1 MKRERLSRET
11 AWQRISSENWDMLV
25 IGGGITGAGV
35 AREAA
40 RRGLK
45 TLLVEQRDYAW
56 GTSSRSSKMV
66 HGGLRYIAQGD
77 IRLTWH
83 SLTERERLLE
93 EAPGLVSRMGYW
105 FAHYRHVF
113 PGRFLFGILLMLY
126 DILAGVRDHRYFP
139 RAEFLKRMPGYR
151 DDKLKGASRY
161 TDALVD
167 DARLVQRV
175 LDEAV
180 ADGALVLNYVKADAL
195 IMENDRVTGVR
206 LHDES
211 NGNAVAVKASVVVN
225 ATGAWADRLRA
236 PLAGEKKVRPQ
247 RGSHIVLAPGRLP
260 VTEAVIFMHADDG
273 RPLFIYPW
281 EGRTVIGTTD
291 IDHRDDLDIEASIT
305 GQELEY
311 MLRGVDSQFPDEKI
325 TRADIIATFSG
336 VRPIVASG
344 GGVNP
349 SAERRDHSVWDNQG
363 LITVTGGKLT
373 TFRLIALDV
382 LKAAAA
388 YFPGINAKD
397 TKARVFRPVD
407 IVQTVHPADDLLR
420 LKGRLGFH
428 VGQFFAEARAG
439 ELTAMPQL
447 QTLWAELRWAARH
460 EQVEH
465 LDDLLLRRTRL
476 GLLLAEGGQ
485 GMLPE
490 IRRICQPELG
500 WSDEHWLSECERYRL
515 IWQRHYGVPGL
526 AADAGTVATEK
537 EKQKETA

>member
-1 MKRERLSRET
+1 MKRERLDREA
-11 AWQRISSENWDMLV
+11 AWTRLASEEWDVLV
-25 IGGGITGAGV
+25 IGGGITGSGV

-40 RRGLK
+40 RQGLK

-83 SLTERERLLE
+83 SLTERERLLV

-113 PGRFLFGILLMLY
+113 PGRHIFGLLLMLY

-139 RAEFLKRMPGYR
+139 RAQFLSRMPGYK
-151 DDKLKGASRY
+151 DEQLTGASRY

-167 DARLVQRV
+167 DSRLVLRV
-175 LDEAV
+175 LDEAI
-180 ADGALVLNYVKADAL
+180 ADGALPLNYVRVDSL
-195 IMENDRVTGVR
+195 LMQQDRVAGAR
-206 LHDES
+206 LTDVQSGRE
-211 NGNAVAVKASVVVN
+211 AEVKARVVVN
-225 ATGAWADRLRA
+225 ATGAWADRLREG
-236 PLAGEKKVRPQ
+236 LTGEKKVRPQ
-247 RGSHIVLAPGRLP
+247 RGSHVVLAPGRLP
-260 VTEAVIFMHADDG
+260 VTEAVIFMHADDK

-291 IDHRDDLDIEASIT
+291 IDHREDLDIEASIT
-305 GQELEY
+305 ARELDY
-311 MLRGVDSQFPDEKI
+311 ILRGVNSQFPAENI
-325 TRADIIATFSG
+325 TREDIIATFSG

-388 YFPGINAKD
+388 YFPGRLDSALAAAR
-397 TKARVFRPVD
+397 KARIFRPVE
-407 IVQTVHPADDLLR
+407 VLQTRYPARDLQR
-420 LKGRLGFH
+420 LKGRFGFH
-428 VGQFFAEARAG
+428 AAQFLAEARDD
-439 ELTAMPQL
+439 ELKTLPEVE
-447 QTLWAELRWAARH
+447 TLWSELRWALRY
-460 EQVEH
+460 EQVQH

-476 GLLLAEGGQ
+476 GLLLPRGGQ
-485 GMLPE
+485 GLFADLRDPC
-490 IRRICQPELG
+490 CQELG
-500 WSDEHWLSECERYRL
+500 WDEARWQCECERYAE
-515 IWQRHYGVPGL
+515 IWQRHYSLP
-526 AADAGTVATEK
+526 DAIAQDAKKTETV
-537 EKQKETA
+537 